1 MSDLIMSA
9 REISEQLKYDKRDD
23 INEFVSNARKT
34 ILAGHKVI
42 IRETYGNAPPQ
53 NLKTFTTME
62 EIDEWVADIDLF
74 DDINAIKKR

>member
-23 INEFVSNARKT
+23 INEFISNARKT

-42 IRETYGNAPPQ
+42 IRETYGNAPSQ
-53 NLKTFTTME
+53 DLKTFTTME
-62 EIDEWVADIDLF
+62 EIDEWVADIDLL
-74 DDINAIKKR
+74 DDINEIKKR